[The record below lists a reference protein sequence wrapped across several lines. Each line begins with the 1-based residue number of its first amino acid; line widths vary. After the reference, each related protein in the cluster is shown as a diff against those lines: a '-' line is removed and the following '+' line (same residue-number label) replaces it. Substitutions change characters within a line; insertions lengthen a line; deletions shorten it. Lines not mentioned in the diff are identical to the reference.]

1 MTFKELSEL
10 IGENC
15 RVIRKSKGLS
25 QKTVVERMGKD
36 RSADISELE
45 SGKSNPTLETISKLA
60 EALEVDVLDLFKF
73 EDLRHNHDIQKQ
85 NLKLKVHF
93 EDLQNRSANEL
104 EYILN
109 ANKAFLDFLD
119 KEKTTPTM

>member
-10 IGENC
+10 IGANC
-15 RVIRKSKGLS
+15 KVIRDRKNLS
-25 QKTVVERMGKD
+25 QLTLAERMGKN
-36 RSADISELE
+36 RTADVSDIEL
-45 SGKSNPTLETISKLA
+45 GKSNPTLLTISKLA
-60 EALEVDVLDLFKF
+60 EALEVDVLDLFNF
-73 EDLRHNHDIQKQ
+73 EELRHNHDIQKQ

-104 EYILN
+104 EYILS

-119 KEKTTPTM
+119 KEKTPPNM

>member
-45 SGKSNPTLETISKLA
+45 SGKSNPTLESISKLA
-60 EALEVDVLDLFKF
+60 EALEVDVLDLFNF
-73 EDLRHNHDIQKQ
+73 EELRHNHDIQKQ

-104 EYILN
+104 EYILS

-119 KEKTTPTM
+119 KEKTTPNM